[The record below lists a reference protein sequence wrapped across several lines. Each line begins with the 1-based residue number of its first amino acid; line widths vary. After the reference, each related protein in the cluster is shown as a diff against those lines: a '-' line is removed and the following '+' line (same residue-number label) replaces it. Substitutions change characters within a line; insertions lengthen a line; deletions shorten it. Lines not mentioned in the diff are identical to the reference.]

1 MKFNEILANLSKKVY
16 QPVYFLMGDETYFI
30 DEICDYMVNHVL
42 DESEKEFNQ
51 TILYGKDTDVATI
64 ISESKRFPLIGTH
77 RVVIVKEAQH
87 IRKIEGLEVYLEQ
100 PQPSTILVICYKY
113 KTLDKRK
120 KFTKELAKKNVLF
133 ESKKLYDNQIPDWIQ
148 NHLSKH
154 KYSIHPKAAFLLS
167 EYLGA
172 DLGKIT
178 NELDK
183 LMLVNKKGQ
192 EITSDIIERNIGIS
206 KDFNNFELN
215 NALGKRDILKS
226 NLIIKHFAA
235 NPKDNPLVVTIGVL
249 FGFFQKILLY
259 HTLKDKSKKNVAST
273 LKVNPFFVRDYELA
287 ARNYPKG
294 KLVKIISYLREYDLK
309 SKGVNNNSVSEG
321 ELLKE
326 LIYKILH

>member
-1 MKFNEILANLSKKVY
+1 MKFNEILANLRKKVY

-30 DEICDYMVNHVL
+30 DEICDYIANHVL

-51 TILYGKDTDVATI
+51 TVLFGKDTDIATI
-64 ISESKRFPLIGTH
+64 ISEAKRFPLMGAH

-87 IRKIEGLEVYLEQ
+87 IRKIENLEVYLEQ
-100 PQPSTILVICYKY
+100 PQLSTILVICYKY

-120 KFTKELAKKNVLF
+120 KFYKELAKKAILF
-133 ESKKLYDNQIPDWIQ
+133 EGKKLYDNQIPDWIQ
-148 NHLSKH
+148 NFLIKH
-154 KYSIHPKAAFLLS
+154 NYSIHPKAAFLLS

-183 LMLVNKKGQ
+183 LMLIIEKGQ
-192 EITSDIIERNIGIS
+192 EITCDIIEHNIGIS
-206 KDFNNFELN
+206 KNFNNFELN
-215 NALGKRDILKS
+215 NALGKRDVLKS
-226 NLIIKHFAA
+226 NQIIKHFSA
-235 NPKDNPLVVTIGVL
+235 NPKANPLVVTIGVL
-249 FGFFQKILLY
+249 FGFFQKTLVY
-259 HTLKDKSKKNVAST
+259 HTLKDKSKNNVASN

-309 SKGVNNNSVSEG
+309 SKGVNNNSVSDG

>member
-1 MKFNEILANLSKKVY
+1 MKFNEILTNLSKKVY

-294 KLVKIISYLREYDLK
+294 KLVKIISYLREYDLI

>member
-1 MKFNEILANLSKKVY
+1 MKFDEILTNLRKKVY

-30 DEICDYMVNHVL
+30 DEICDYIANNVL

-51 TILYGKDTDVATI
+51 SILYGKDTDVATI
-64 ISESKRFPLIGTH
+64 ISEAKRFPLMGTH
-77 RVVIVKEAQH
+77 SVVIVKEAQH
-87 IRKIEGLEVYLEQ
+87 IRKIEDLEVYLDQ

-120 KFTKELAKKNVLF
+120 KFTKELSKKAILF

-148 NHLSKH
+148 SYLSKRN
-154 KYSIHPKAAFLLS
+154 YSIHPKAAYLLS

-183 LMLVNKKGQ
+183 LMLIIEKGR
-192 EITSDIIERNIGIS
+192 EITSEIIERNIGIS

-215 NALGKRDILKS
+215 NALGKRDVLKS
-226 NLIIKHFAA
+226 NLIAKHFAA

-249 FGFFQKILLY
+249 FGFFQKTLLY
-259 HTLKDKSKKNVAST
+259 HTLKDKSKNNVAST
-273 LKVNPFFVRDYELA
+273 LKINPFFVRDYELA

-309 SKGVNNNSVSEG
+309 SKGVNNSSVSEG

-326 LIYKILH
+326 LLYKILH

>member
-1 MKFNEILANLSKKVY
+1 MKFNEILANLRKKVY

-30 DEICDYMVNHVL
+30 DEICDYIANNVL

-51 TILYGKDTDVATI
+51 TVLYGKDTDVATI
-64 ISESKRFPLIGTH
+64 ISVAKRYPLMGAH
-77 RVVIVKEAQH
+77 SVVIVKEAQH
-87 IRKIEGLEVYLEQ
+87 IRKIEDLESYVEQ
-100 PQPSTILVICYKY
+100 PLPSTILVICYKY

-120 KFTKELAKKNVLF
+120 KFFKELAKKAILF

-148 NHLSKH
+148 NYLSKH
-154 KYSIHPKAAFLLS
+154 NYSIHPKAAFLLS
-167 EYLGA
+167 EYLGT

-183 LMLVNKKGQ
+183 LMLIIKKDQ
-192 EITSDIIERNIGIS
+192 EITSEIIEHNIGIS

-215 NALGKRDILKS
+215 IALGKRDVLKS
-226 NLIIKHFAA
+226 NMIIKHFAA
-235 NPKDNPLVVTIGVL
+235 NPKNNPLVVTIGVL
-249 FGFFQKILLY
+249 FGFFQKTLIY
-259 HTLKDKSKKNVAST
+259 HTLSDKSKNNVASN

-287 ARNYPKG
+287 AQNYSKG
-294 KLVKIISYLREYDLK
+294 KLVKIISYLRDYDLK
-309 SKGVNNNSVSEG
+309 SKGVNNNSISEA

>member
-287 ARNYPKG
+287 ARNYTKG

>member
-1 MKFNEILANLSKKVY
+1 M
-16 QPVYFLMGDETYFI
+16 
-30 DEICDYMVNHVL
+30 
-42 DESEKEFNQ
+42 
-51 TILYGKDTDVATI
+51 
-64 ISESKRFPLIGTH
+64 
-77 RVVIVKEAQH
+77 
-87 IRKIEGLEVYLEQ
+87 
-100 PQPSTILVICYKY
+100 
-113 KTLDKRK
+113 
-120 KFTKELAKKNVLF
+120 
-133 ESKKLYDNQIPDWIQ
+133 
-148 NHLSKH
+148 
-154 KYSIHPKAAFLLS
+154 
-167 EYLGA
+167 GA

>member
-51 TILYGKDTDVATI
+51 TILYGKDTNVATI
-64 ISESKRFPLIGTH
+64 ISESNRFPLIGTH

>member
-1 MKFNEILANLSKKVY
+1 MKFNEILANLRKKVY

-30 DEICDYMVNHVL
+30 DEICDYIANHVL

-51 TILYGKDTDVATI
+51 TVLYGKDTDVAAI
-64 ISESKRFPLIGTH
+64 IAEAKRFPLMGEH
-77 RVVIVKEAQH
+77 SVLIVKEAQH
-87 IRKIEGLEVYLEQ
+87 IRKIEDLEVYLEQ

-120 KFTKELAKKNVLF
+120 KFTKELAKKAVLL

-148 NHLSKH
+148 NYLSKQN
-154 KYSIHPKAAFLLS
+154 YSIHPKAAFLLS
-167 EYLGA
+167 EYLGT
-172 DLGKIT
+172 DLGKIS

-183 LMLVNKKGQ
+183 LMLIIEKGQ
-192 EITSDIIERNIGIS
+192 EITSDIIERNIGIG

-215 NALGKRDILKS
+215 NALGKRDVLKS

-235 NPKDNPLVVTIGVL
+235 NPKDNPLVITIGVL
-249 FGFFQKILLY
+249 LVFSKTLLY
-259 HTLKDKSKKNVAST
+259 HTLKDKSKNNVAST

>member
-51 TILYGKDTDVATI
+51 TILYGKDTDLATI

-148 NHLSKH
+148 NYLSKH

>member
-1 MKFNEILANLSKKVY
+1 MKFDEILTNLRKKVY

-30 DEICDYMVNHVL
+30 DEICDYIANNVL

-51 TILYGKDTDVATI
+51 SILYGKDTDVATI
-64 ISESKRFPLIGTH
+64 ISEAKRFPLMGTH
-77 RVVIVKEAQH
+77 SVVIVKEAQH
-87 IRKIEGLEVYLEQ
+87 IRKIEDLEIYLDQ

-120 KFTKELAKKNVLF
+120 KFTKELSKKAILF

-148 NHLSKH
+148 SYLSKRN
-154 KYSIHPKAAFLLS
+154 YSIHPKAAYLLS
-167 EYLGA
+167 EYLGS

-183 LMLVNKKGQ
+183 LMLIIEKGR
-192 EITSDIIERNIGIS
+192 EITSEIIERNIGIS

-215 NALGKRDILKS
+215 NALGKRDVLKS
-226 NLIIKHFAA
+226 NLIAKHFAA

-249 FGFFQKILLY
+249 FGFFQKTLLY
-259 HTLKDKSKKNVAST
+259 HTLKDKSKNNVAST
-273 LKVNPFFVRDYELA
+273 LKINPFFVRDYELA

-309 SKGVNNNSVSEG
+309 SKGVNNSSVSEG

-326 LIYKILH
+326 LLYKILH

>member
-1 MKFNEILANLSKKVY
+1 MKFDEILTNLRKKVY

-30 DEICDYMVNHVL
+30 DEICDYIANNVL

-51 TILYGKDTDVATI
+51 SILYGKDTDVATI
-64 ISESKRFPLIGTH
+64 ISEAKRFPLMGTH
-77 RVVIVKEAQH
+77 SVVIVKEAQH
-87 IRKIEGLEVYLEQ
+87 IRKIEDLEVYLDQ

-120 KFTKELAKKNVLF
+120 KFTKELSKKAILF

-148 NHLSKH
+148 SYLSKRN
-154 KYSIHPKAAFLLS
+154 YSIHPKAAYLLS

-183 LMLVNKKGQ
+183 LMLIIEKGR
-192 EITSDIIERNIGIS
+192 EITSEIIERNIGIS

-215 NALGKRDILKS
+215 NALGKRDVLKS
-226 NLIIKHFAA
+226 NLIAKHFAA
-235 NPKDNPLVVTIGVL
+235 NPKDNPLVVTISVL
-249 FGFFQKILLY
+249 FGFFQKTLLY
-259 HTLKDKSKKNVAST
+259 HTLKDKSKNNVAST
-273 LKVNPFFVRDYELA
+273 LKINPFFVRDYELA

-309 SKGVNNNSVSEG
+309 SKGVNNSSVSEG

-326 LIYKILH
+326 LLYKILH

>member
-1 MKFNEILANLSKKVY
+1 M
-16 QPVYFLMGDETYFI
+16 
-30 DEICDYMVNHVL
+30 
-42 DESEKEFNQ
+42 
-51 TILYGKDTDVATI
+51 
-64 ISESKRFPLIGTH
+64 
-77 RVVIVKEAQH
+77 
-87 IRKIEGLEVYLEQ
+87 
-100 PQPSTILVICYKY
+100 
-113 KTLDKRK
+113 
-120 KFTKELAKKNVLF
+120 
-133 ESKKLYDNQIPDWIQ
+133 
-148 NHLSKH
+148 
-154 KYSIHPKAAFLLS
+154 
-167 EYLGA
+167 GA

-183 LMLVNKKGQ
+183 LMLIIEKGQ

-215 NALGKRDILKS
+215 NALGKRDVLKS

-249 FGFFQKILLY
+249 FGFFQKTLLY
-259 HTLKDKSKKNVAST
+259 HTLKDKSKNNVAST

>member
-1 MKFNEILANLSKKVY
+1 MKFNDILANLRKKIY

-30 DEICDYMVNHVL
+30 DEICDYIANHVL

-51 TILYGKDTDVATI
+51 TVLYGKDTDVADI
-64 ISESKRFPLIGTH
+64 ISEVKRFPLMGIH
-77 RVVIVKEAQH
+77 NVVIVKEAQH
-87 IRKIEGLEVYLEQ
+87 IRKIEDLEVYLEQ

-120 KFTKELAKKNVLF
+120 KFSKELAKKGVLF
-133 ESKKLYDNQIPDWIQ
+133 ESKKLYNNQVPDWIQ
-148 NHLSKH
+148 NYLSKH
-154 KYSIHPKAAFLLS
+154 NYSIHPKATFLLS

-183 LMLVNKKGQ
+183 LMLIIKKGQ
-192 EITSDIIERNIGIS
+192 EITSDIIEHNIGIS

-215 NALGKRDILKS
+215 NALGQRDVLKS
-226 NLIIKHFAA
+226 NLIIKQFTA
-235 NPKDNPLVVTIGVL
+235 NLKENPLFVTIGVL
-249 FGFFQKILLY
+249 FGFFQKTLLY
-259 HTLKDKSKKNVAST
+259 HTLKDKSKNNVAST
-273 LKVNPFFVRDYELA
+273 LKVNPFFVRDYEVA
-287 ARNYPKG
+287 ARNYSKE

-309 SKGVNNNSVSEG
+309 SKGVNNSSISKG

>member
-1 MKFNEILANLSKKVY
+1 MKFNDILANLRKKIY

-30 DEICDYMVNHVL
+30 DEICDYIANHVL

-51 TILYGKDTDVATI
+51 TVLYGKDTDVADI
-64 ISESKRFPLIGTH
+64 ISEVKRFPLMGTH
-77 RVVIVKEAQH
+77 NVVIVKEAQH
-87 IRKIEGLEVYLEQ
+87 IRKIEDLEVYLEQ

-120 KFTKELAKKNVLF
+120 KFSKELAKKGVLF
-133 ESKKLYDNQIPDWIQ
+133 ESKKLYDSQVPDWIQ
-148 NHLSKH
+148 NYLGKYN
-154 KYSIHPKAAFLLS
+154 YSIHPKAAFLLS

-183 LMLVNKKGQ
+183 LMLIIKKGQ
-192 EITSDIIERNIGIS
+192 EITSDIIEHNIGIS

-215 NALGKRDILKS
+215 NALGQRDVLKS
-226 NLIIKHFAA
+226 NLIIKQFTA
-235 NPKDNPLVVTIGVL
+235 NPKENPLFVTIGVL
-249 FGFFQKILLY
+249 FSFFQKTLLY
-259 HTLKDKSKKNVAST
+259 HTLKDKSKNNVASN

-287 ARNYPKG
+287 ARNYSKE

-309 SKGVNNNSVSEG
+309 SKGVNNNSVSDG
-321 ELLKE
+321 KLLKE

>member
-1 MKFNEILANLSKKVY
+1 MKFNEILTNLSKKVY

-294 KLVKIISYLREYDLK
+294 KLVKIISY
-309 SKGVNNNSVSEG
+309 
-321 ELLKE
+321 
-326 LIYKILH
+326 